1 MVPIIRVITGHLTAL
16 TGSMVGDTSQC
27 MGMAMEGAGIAHT
40 GITIREAIV
49 GVAGIAVTPG
59 TADGAVA
66 ATAECTRFHPAFL
79 DMTKNNTLMISDQD
93 TTTNAHA
100 CAAEA
105 KSDSKPTAYGC
116 SPHLRSYA
124 AHCEA
129 VSGSLH
135 LELTDIAT
143 FSDDYNRAPLPVLL
157 HYGARPLHRLRIPSY
172 SWDIEQ
178 MCKELRPAL
187 IRGDASYAS
196 GAVHRNDLVF
206 GTRQGTFIHYDDGTL
221 KVYASSPRRVILAAM
236 RLNRYMIKV
245 ANPLP
250 TFHLLRKTD
259 DGLSTQKV
267 EIKDF
272 EPLDHEG
279 LDLHYGPGFADWA
292 DRLKDKLQS
301 KNSGVVIMEG
311 EPGTGKSTF
320 LKSLIA
326 SLMDTHRFYFLQPH
340 YAGIISE
347 PSFVGFWMDQSRQHE
362 DKKFVI
368 ILEDSEKCLMRR
380 EDDNRS
386 EVSSLLQITDGLM
399 GSFMKLQVLCTIN
412 CQATQLDPALLR
424 PGRLLARKVFG
435 RLSRE
440 DAMKVADKLGK
451 PMPAG
456 NSISLAELYN
466 DAVEEPGIQPGK
478 ILGFAA

>member
-40 GITIREAIV
+40 GITIRWAIV
-49 GVAGIAVTPG
+49 GTAGIAVTPG

-79 DMTKNNTLMISDQD
+79 DMTKNNTLIISDQD

>member
-1 MVPIIRVITGHLTAL
+1 MTT
-16 TGSMVGDTSQC
+16 TDTSMTSDKNTAPDSQTSN
-27 MGMAMEGAGIAHT
+27 AQNKLASNL
-40 GITIREAIV
+40 
-49 GVAGIAVTPG
+49 TP
-59 TADGAVA
+59 
-66 ATAECTRFHPAFL
+66 
-79 DMTKNNTLMISDQD
+79 
-93 TTTNAHA
+93 
-100 CAAEA
+100 
-105 KSDSKPTAYGC
+105 YGR

-124 AHCEA
+124 ARCEA
-129 VSGSLH
+129 TSGNLH
-135 LELTDIAT
+135 LEITDIAT

-157 HYGARPLHRLRIPSY
+157 HYGARPLHRLCIPSD
-172 SWDIEQ
+172 SWDIEK
-178 MCKELRPAL
+178 MREELRAVL

-196 GAVHRNDLVF
+196 GAVHRKDLVF
-206 GTRQGTFIHYDDGTL
+206 GTRQGTFVHYDDGSL

-236 RLNRYMIKV
+236 RLKRYMIKV
-245 ANPLP
+245 DKTLP
-250 TFHLLRKTD
+250 SFHLLRKCD

-267 EIKDF
+267 DIKDF
-272 EPLDHEG
+272 EPLDNEG
-279 LDLHYGPGFADWA
+279 LDLHYGSGFADWS
-292 DRLKDKLQS
+292 DRLKDKLKS
-301 KNSGVVIMEG
+301 KNSGIVIMEG
-311 EPGTGKSTF
+311 EPGTGKSTY

-326 SLMDTHRFYFLQPH
+326 NLMDTHRFYFLQPH

-440 DAMKVADKLGK
+440 EAKKVADKLGK
-451 PMPAG
+451 PMPEG
-456 NSISLAELYN
+456 GSISLAELYN
-466 DAVEEPGIQPGK
+466 DAVEEPEVQSGK

>member
-1 MVPIIRVITGHLTAL
+1 MEAPSIDKPVRRPDPLNQTPLSFFIMTT
-16 TGSMVGDTSQC
+16 TDTS
-27 MGMAMEGAGIAHT
+27 MTYDKNIAPDSQT
-40 GITIREAIV
+40 S
-49 GVAGIAVTPG
+49 
-59 TADGAVA
+59 TAQNKLASNLL
-66 ATAECTRFHPAFL
+66 P
-79 DMTKNNTLMISDQD
+79 
-93 TTTNAHA
+93 
-100 CAAEA
+100 
-105 KSDSKPTAYGC
+105 YGR

-124 AHCEA
+124 ARCEA
-129 VSGSLH
+129 TSGNLH

-157 HYGARPLHRLRIPSY
+157 HYGARPLHRLRIASY

-178 MCKELRPAL
+178 MCQELRPAL

-221 KVYASSPRRVILAAM
+221 KVYASSPRRVVLAAM
-236 RLNRYMIKV
+236 RLKRYIIKV
-245 ANPLP
+245 AKPLP
-250 TFHLLRKTD
+250 SFHLLRKND

-326 SLMDTHRFYFLQPH
+326 NLMDTHRFYFLQPH

-347 PSFVGFWMDQSRQHE
+347 PSFVAFWMDQSRQHE

-451 PMPAG
+451 PMPEG
-456 NSISLAELYN
+456 GSISLAELYN
-466 DAVEEPGIQPGK
+466 DAVEEPEVQSGK